1 MWFYL
6 GDKMTF
12 HWTIGRRLSALTAI
26 MLTILIATS
35 GFGIHGLSRMH
46 DSFKGV
52 AQDTT
57 KALIDLSGVV
67 DALHRVRIRTVS
79 ATVEHDPAKIAALK
93 DEFSKQMSDLDQSW
107 ASYASSRMTGEEAVL
122 AREAEAG
129 FKSYVTFLTVN
140 WGLIVAGDQDGARN
154 DMLGA
159 AGTDQFRKAATPL
172 RKLMDYQRRE
182 ANDSFSEGEAH
193 YGADRAV
200 SFGLVCLGI
209 ILGVV
214 LSILIARS
222 VSVPIHRITAV
233 MQRLADGDTSVEV
246 FGTARRDEA
255 GQIARAVEV
264 FKRNAIDKTRVE
276 AEAAEAKRRA
286 EEQFHADLQRLA
298 AEFESGVATVVDKV
312 VGASSHME
320 RTAQTMSSLSDHV
333 AAQASAVAAASEQA
347 SANVETAAA
356 AAEELS
362 ASVSE
367 IGRQVSE
374 SARVARNAVDEASHA
389 DTIVHGLSQAAA
401 RIGEVIKLINDIA
414 SQTNLLALNATIEA
428 ARAGE
433 AGKGFA
439 VVANEVKS
447 LANQTARATD
457 EIAQQINTV
466 QTETGRAVDAIR
478 SVNSTIGRIDEISS
492 AIASAVEQQSAA
504 TQEIAR
510 NVEEA
515 ARGTQEVSSNIT
527 GVTSAA
533 SETGQAAVVVL
544 DSARTLASESA
555 SLRRL
560 VGDFVTKIRNG

>member
-1 MWFYL
+1 MASL
-6 GDKMTF
+6 GDVMAF
-12 HWTIGRRLSALTAI
+12 HWNIARRLTALTAI

-57 KALIDLSGVV
+57 KALSDLSGVV
-67 DALHRVRIRTVS
+67 DALHRIRIRTVS
-79 ATVEHDPAKIAALK
+79 ATVERDSAKVAALR
-93 DEFSKQMSDLDQSW
+93 DEFRKQMSDLDKAW
-107 ASYASSRMTGEEAVL
+107 ASYASSQMTAQEAAL
-122 AREAEAG
+122 ARDAEAG
-129 FKSYVTFLTVN
+129 FKLYRAYLTSN
-140 WGLIVAGDQDGARN
+140 WDRITAGDQEGARI
-154 DMLGA
+154 DLLGP
-159 AGTDQFRKAATPL
+159 GTEQFRKAATPL
-172 RKLMDYQRRE
+172 RKLMDYQREE
-182 ANDSFSEGEAH
+182 ANASFLEGEAN
-193 YGADRAV
+193 YASDRTV
-200 SFGLVCLGI
+200 SFSLVGLGI

-214 LSILIARS
+214 LSTLIARS
-222 VSVPIHRITAV
+222 VSVPIHQITSV
-233 MQRLADGDTSVEV
+233 MQSLAEGDVSINV
-246 FGTARRDEA
+246 FGTERKDEA

-264 FKRNAIDKTRVE
+264 FKRNAIDKSRVE
-276 AEAAEAKRRA
+276 TEAADAKLRA
-286 EEQFHADLQRLA
+286 DQQLRSEMQRLA
-298 AEFESGVATVVDKV
+298 GEFESSVATVVDNV
-312 VGASSHME
+312 AGASSDME
-320 RTAQTMSSLSDHV
+320 LTAQTMSSLSGQV
-333 AAQASAVAAASEQA
+333 SAQANAVAAASEQA
-347 SANVETAAA
+347 SANVQTVAA

-367 IGRQVSE
+367 IGRQVSDA
-374 SARVARNAVDEASHA
+374 ARVARNAVDEASHA
-389 DTIVHGLSQAAA
+389 DTIVHGLSEAVG
-401 RIGEVIKLINDIA
+401 RIGEVVKLINDIA

-466 QTETGRAVDAIR
+466 QTETGRAVGAIQ

-515 ARGTQEVSSNIT
+515 ARGTQEVSSNIG

-533 SETGQAAVVVL
+533 SETGQSSAMVLCAAQKL
-544 DSARTLASESA
+544 SSESA

-560 VGDFVTKIRNG
+560 VGDFVAKVRNG

>member
-1 MWFYL
+1 MASL
-6 GDKMTF
+6 GDVMDF
-12 HWTIGRRLSALTAI
+12 HWNIARRLTALTAI

-57 KALIDLSGVV
+57 KALSDLSGVV
-67 DALHRVRIRTVS
+67 DALHRIRIRTVS
-79 ATVEHDPAKIAALK
+79 ATVERDSAKVAALR
-93 DEFSKQMSDLDQSW
+93 DEFKKQMSDLDKAW
-107 ASYASSRMTGEEAVL
+107 GSYASSQMTAQEAAL
-122 AREAEAG
+122 ARDAEAG
-129 FKSYVTFLTVN
+129 FKSYRVYLTAN
-140 WGLIVAGDQDGARN
+140 WDRISAGDLEGARI
-154 DMLGA
+154 DLLGP
-159 AGTDQFRKAATPL
+159 GTDQFRKAATPL
-172 RKLMDYQRRE
+172 RKLMDYQREE
-182 ANDSFSEGEAH
+182 ANASFLEGEAN
-193 YGADRAV
+193 YASDRTV
-200 SFGLVCLGI
+200 SFSLVGLGI

-222 VSVPIHRITAV
+222 VSVPIHQITSV
-233 MQRLADGDTSVEV
+233 MQSLAKGDTSINV
-246 FGTARRDEA
+246 FGTERKDET

-264 FKRNAIDKTRVE
+264 FKCNAIDKSRVE
-276 AEAAEAKRRA
+276 AEAADAKHRA
-286 EEQFHADLQRLA
+286 DQQLRSEMQRLA
-298 AEFESGVATVVDKV
+298 GEFESSVATVVDNV
-312 VGASSHME
+312 AGASSDME
-320 RTAQTMSSLSDHV
+320 LTAQTMSSLSGQV
-333 AAQASAVAAASEQA
+333 SAQANAVAAASEQA
-347 SANVETAAA
+347 SANVQTVAA

-367 IGRQVSE
+367 IGRQVSDA
-374 SARVARNAVDEASHA
+374 ARVSRDAVDEASHA
-389 DTIVHGLSQAAA
+389 DAIVHGLSEAVG
-401 RIGEVIKLINDIA
+401 RIGEVVKLINDIA

-466 QTETGRAVDAIR
+466 QTETGRAVDAIQ

-515 ARGTQEVSSNIT
+515 ARGTQEVSSNIG

-533 SETGQAAVVVL
+533 SETGQSSAMVLCAAQKL
-544 DSARTLASESA
+544 SSESA

-560 VGDFVTKIRNG
+560 VGDFVAKVRNG

>member
-1 MWFYL
+1 MA
-6 GDKMTF
+6 F
-12 HWTIGRRLSALTAI
+12 HWNIARRLTALTAI

-57 KALIDLSGVV
+57 KALSDLSGVV
-67 DALHRVRIRTVS
+67 DALHRIRIRTVS
-79 ATVEHDPAKIAALK
+79 ATVERDSAKVAALR
-93 DEFSKQMSDLDQSW
+93 DEFRKQMSDLDKAW
-107 ASYASSRMTGEEAVL
+107 ASYASSQMTAQEAAL
-122 AREAEAG
+122 ARDAEAG
-129 FKSYVTFLTVN
+129 FKLYRAYLTSN
-140 WGLIVAGDQDGARN
+140 WDRITAGDQEGARI
-154 DMLGA
+154 DLLGP
-159 AGTDQFRKAATPL
+159 GTEQFRKAATPL
-172 RKLMDYQRRE
+172 RKLMDYQREE
-182 ANDSFSEGEAH
+182 ANASFLEGEAN
-193 YGADRAV
+193 YASDRTV
-200 SFGLVCLGI
+200 SFSLVGLGI

-214 LSILIARS
+214 LSTLIARS
-222 VSVPIHRITAV
+222 VSVPIHQITSV
-233 MQRLADGDTSVEV
+233 MQSLAEGDVSINV
-246 FGTARRDEA
+246 FGTERKDEA

-264 FKRNAIDKTRVE
+264 FKRNAIDKSRVE
-276 AEAAEAKRRA
+276 TEAADAKLRA
-286 EEQFHADLQRLA
+286 DQQLRSEMQRLA
-298 AEFESGVATVVDKV
+298 GEFESSVATVVDNV
-312 VGASSHME
+312 AGASSDME
-320 RTAQTMSSLSDHV
+320 LTAQTMSSLSGQV
-333 AAQASAVAAASEQA
+333 SAQANAVAAASEQA
-347 SANVETAAA
+347 SANVQTVAA

-367 IGRQVSE
+367 IGRQVSDA
-374 SARVARNAVDEASHA
+374 ARVARNAVDEASHA
-389 DTIVHGLSQAAA
+389 DTIVHGLSEAVG
-401 RIGEVIKLINDIA
+401 RIGEVVKLINDIA

-466 QTETGRAVDAIR
+466 QTETGRAVGAIQ

-515 ARGTQEVSSNIT
+515 ARGTQEVSSNIG

-533 SETGQAAVVVL
+533 SETGQSSAMVLCAAQKL
-544 DSARTLASESA
+544 SSESA

-560 VGDFVTKIRNG
+560 VGDFVAKVRNG